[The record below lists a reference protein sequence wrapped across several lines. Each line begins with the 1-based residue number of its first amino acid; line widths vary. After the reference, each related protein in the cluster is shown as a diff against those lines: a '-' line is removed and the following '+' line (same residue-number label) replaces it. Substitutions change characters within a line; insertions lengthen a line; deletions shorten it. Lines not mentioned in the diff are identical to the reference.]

1 MKPSSFDYVK
11 PETREEVFSHLA
23 ADPEETKIIAGGQSL
38 VPMMNFRLAR
48 PSRLIDINAVP
59 GLSGITTVD
68 GRLHIGARTRH
79 ITLQNHGGSD
89 PLAKILRVA
98 AAHVGHLPIR
108 TRGTFGGSLAHSDAA
123 SEWCLLARLLDAEIT
138 VESQRGGR
146 AIGARDFFQS
156 LYTTS
161 MEPDE
166 LLVDVSLP
174 ALGPDHQSGFAEFAR
189 RAGDFAIIAVG
200 TDIAVAHG
208 RVKAA
213 RVCVG
218 GVSDRPFRSAAVEQ
232 LLLGERW
239 DAEPASSALVQE
251 AAELLAEEVDPPS
264 DAHGDADYRRD
275 LVRDVF
281 RKALAQGAQG

>member
-108 TRGTFGGSLAHSDAA
+108 TRGTFGGSLAHS
-123 SEWCLLARLLDAEIT
+123 T

-281 RKALAQGAQG
+281 RKALAQGAQE